1 MLLNSIF
8 TIVWRKDSNITPSV
22 FDFATGNKSMEGWS
36 GKGEAS
42 VLASRHP
49 SWDEDEEGGGVWN
62 SAGSQG
68 SCSSFNSGGW
78 GHTQGGKRGTIKVG
92 NGFVARSYSLRQTT
106 CLVSVYD

>member
-1 MLLNSIF
+1 
-8 TIVWRKDSNITPSV
+8 
-22 FDFATGNKSMEGWS
+22 MEGWS

-92 NGFVARSYSLRQTT
+92 LVARTYSLRQTT
-106 CLVSVYD
+106 CLVSVYMTSDLLLVPLSSNV

>member
-1 MLLNSIF
+1 
-8 TIVWRKDSNITPSV
+8 
-22 FDFATGNKSMEGWS
+22 MEGWS
-36 GKGEAS
+36 GKGETS

-92 NGFVARSYSLRQTT
+92 KEKEKACGSYI
-106 CLVSVYD
+106 